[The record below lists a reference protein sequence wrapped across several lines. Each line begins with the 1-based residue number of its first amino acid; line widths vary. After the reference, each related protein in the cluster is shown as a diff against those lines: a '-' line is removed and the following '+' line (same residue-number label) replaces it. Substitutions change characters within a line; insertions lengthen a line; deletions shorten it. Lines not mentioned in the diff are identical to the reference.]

1 MRRKLLLG
9 NWKMNKLASEAK
21 EFAVASKPLVK
32 KALANNIDLGVGPT
46 YLSLLSVKENAD
58 KDMIVAAQNCH
69 FKENGAYTGEISIP
83 MLEEVGISW
92 VIIGHSERRTYDNE
106 TDEKCNLKIKALLA
120 KDMVPVYCVGETLA
134 QFEAG
139 QTKEVVGTQ
148 VRDGLKDLT
157 KEQVKK
163 LVVAYEPVWSIGTG
177 KNASTEIAQDICK
190 FIRDELREL
199 FAEVADEIRILYGGS
214 VKPEN
219 IKAYLSCPDVDGAL
233 VGGASLKI
241 DSYEALLN
249 NIIE

>member
-1 MRRKLLLG
+1 MG

-21 EFAVASKPLVK
+21 EFAIASRDLVK
-32 KALANNIDLGVGPT
+32 KAKANNIDLGVTPT
-46 YLSLLSVKENAD
+46 YLSLAVVKENAA
-58 KDMIVAAQNCH
+58 KEMIVGAQNCH
-69 FKENGAYTGEISIP
+69 FKENGAFTGEVSIP
-83 MLEEVGISW
+83 MLKEYGIDW
-92 VIIGHSERRTYDNE
+92 CLIGHSERRTYDNE
-106 TDEKCNLKIKALLA
+106 TDEKCNAKIKALIA
-120 KDMVPVYCVGETLA
+120 NDMVPLYCVGETLA

-139 QTKEVVGTQ
+139 QSKEVVGRQ

-157 KEQVKK
+157 AEQVKD

-177 KNASTEIAQDICK
+177 KNASTEIAQDVCK
-190 FIRDELREL
+190 FVRDVLREL
-199 FAEVADEIRILYGGS
+199 FGNVADDIRVLYGGS

-249 NIIE
+249 NIL